1 MRHANA
7 YTNGDSNGYAY
18 TDSYANCNGNGYAHT
33 DSYANGDSNG
43 YAHTD
48 SYGNCYSNG
57 DCDRTAAAFTDG
69 AASTDTAAAPVGSGT
84 SYPLTRELANDP
96 ASSPCC
102 SPPRCDISLS
112 PVLCR
117 HVCLILNRLR
127 NIKVAVGLLNHNIL
141 MCA

>member
-1 MRHANA
+1 MEWEDLLQYRFMRHANA
-7 YTNGDSNGYAY
+7 YANGDSNGYAY

-96 ASSPCC
+96 ASSP
-102 SPPRCDISLS
+102 SDPRA
-112 PVLCR
+112 VRCR
-117 HVCLILNRLR
+117 DAIYPL
-127 NIKVAVGLLNHNIL
+127 AQYSAGTS
-141 MCA
+141 A

>member
-7 YTNGDSNGYAY
+7 YANGDSNGYAY
-18 TDSYANCNGNGYAHT
+18 TDSYANCNG
-33 DSYANGDSNG
+33 NG

-96 ASSPCC
+96 ASSP
-102 SPPRCDISLS
+102 SDPR
-112 PVLCR
+112 
-117 HVCLILNRLR
+117 
-127 NIKVAVGLLNHNIL
+127 AVRSRDAI
-141 MCA
+141 